1 METTALVLAYVGVAL
16 MVGLAGVA
24 SSIGTAITGQAAVGA
39 MKKNGGAFGSYMIL
53 SALPGSQGLYGFVC
67 FFLVQKGLTDPTMV
81 QGAAIFGAGLLVG
94 LVNIAASIYQAKVVR
109 QRSVY
114 LVHNASI
121 PVFASMVPADRRY
134 TVNHQARQAFRN
146 NR

>member
-1 METTALVLAYVGVAL
+1 MK
-16 MVGLAGVA
+16 A
-24 SSIGTAITGQAAVGA
+24 STYLREHRTDRRDGGTQIQRYEEDQ
-39 MKKNGGAFGSYMIL
+39 GSPR
-53 SALPGSQGLYGFVC
+53 SSGR
-67 FFLVQKGLTDPTMV
+67 
-81 QGAAIFGAGLLVG
+81 
-94 LVNIAASIYQAKVVR
+94 KVVR

-121 PVFASMVPADRRY
+121 PVFASMIPADRRY